1 MNNMNDGWKKNQRY
15 TQYSHAE
22 YTTRMGVAIPLCHTL
37 KNSNSYRGKKIM
49 LPYGII
55 FNRIC
60 NAYFIF
66 EDKNYRHIIGVYGKT
81 CVR

>member
-1 MNNMNDGWKKNQRY
+1 MTAGKKI
-15 TQYSHAE
+15 SD
-22 YTTRMGVAIPLCHTL
+22 TRSIHMPNTLHVWALLFLCAIH